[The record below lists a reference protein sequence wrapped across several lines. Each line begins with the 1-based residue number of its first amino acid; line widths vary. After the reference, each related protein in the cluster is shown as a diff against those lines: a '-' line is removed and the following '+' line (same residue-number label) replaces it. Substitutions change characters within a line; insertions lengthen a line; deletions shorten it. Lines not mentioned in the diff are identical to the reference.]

1 MTDRPTDSPLANKR
15 QTDKGGHRE
24 NYTLNVHVIK
34 LKHGIFQI
42 NCVIFLLFAINKK
55 IFWNSLSSIA
65 RSLLLTTR

>member
-34 LKHGIFQI
+34 LKHEMFKI
-42 NCVIFLLFAINKK
+42 NCAK
-55 IFWNSLSSIA
+55 
-65 RSLLLTTR
+65 